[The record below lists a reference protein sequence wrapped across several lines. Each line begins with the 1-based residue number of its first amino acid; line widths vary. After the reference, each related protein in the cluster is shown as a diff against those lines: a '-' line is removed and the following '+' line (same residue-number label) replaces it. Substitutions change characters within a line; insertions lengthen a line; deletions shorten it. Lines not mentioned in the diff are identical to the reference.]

1 MTIDQFKAILK
12 KLGTNSWATAYT
24 IFVELAQE
32 PILET
37 KDYYY
42 CKYKTKEMR
51 FWKKFH
57 RVTFTKKQTNHG

>member
-1 MTIDQFKAILK
+1 MTISQFKAILK
-12 KLGTNSWATAYT
+12 KLCISPWATAYT
-24 IFVELAQE
+24 NFVALAQE

-42 CKYKTKEMR
+42 CKYKTEEIR

-57 RVTFTKKQTNHG
+57 RVTFSKKLTQ